1 MENFDDRWKSVESLL
16 QERFQKLPDM
26 EGILFLIGIN
36 ELGQAPPKK
45 KWNKE
50 QKQDLM
56 HIAVCELL
64 SRRGYYELV
73 GKDQDGWPHYEELQ
87 PVPAA
92 GLNAQEQLLKECIVE
107 YFGL

>member
-26 EGILFLIGIN
+26 EGTLFLIGIN
-36 ELGQAPPKK
+36 ELGHTPPRK
-45 KWNKE
+45 KWTKE

-73 GKDQDGWPHYEELQ
+73 GRDGDGWPHYEEVK